1 MSDFV
6 RSRLIR
12 GLKQNAT
19 VLEGILL
26 GVSQAD
32 AAGSTDGP
40 DGWSVLQIVCHLR
53 DLEEIF
59 NQRVA
64 LILAGGNPAYPRIDV
79 EALARERDY
88 AGQDLRAAEAELR
101 AHRRRFVATLERL
114 TPDQWEMTGV
124 HPVYGPQDVERLV
137 FQTAFH
143 DVDHLDQIT
152 RCLGR
157 GERFA

>member
-19 VLEGILL
+19 VLEGILQ

-40 DGWSVLQIVCHLR
+40 DGWSVLHVVCHLR

-59 NQRVA
+59 NQRLA
-64 LILAGGNPAYPRIDV
+64 MILAGGNPTYPRVDV
-79 EALARERDY
+79 EAMARERDY
-88 AGQDLRAAEAELR
+88 AAQGLRAATAALR
-101 AHRRRFVATLERL
+101 QHRRQFVATLEGL
-114 TPDQWEMTGV
+114 TPAQWELTGV
-124 HPVYGPQDVERLV
+124 HPAYGPQNVERLA

-157 GERFA
+157 AARFA